1 MRRRTW
7 VTLLVALLVS
17 SLALSLVGCG
27 ASSTANAPNIAKIKQ
42 RGVLKVGVKAD
53 VIGFGF
59 KNPATNQFEGLEI
72 DIARRIAKEMLG
84 DDKKIEFTAVTA
96 KTRQGLLDN
105 GEIDMVIATFTIT
118 EERKKIID
126 FSPVYYVDGIRLLVK
141 KDSGIAS
148 LKDMEGKTIGVAKA
162 ADTQARL
169 EKKAAEL
176 GVKPK
181 FASYETYP
189 EILAALQAGRVD
201 AFSTDAAIL
210 KYYEQQD
217 KSTVIL
223 PDRYSD
229 EEYGI
234 ATKKGNDDL
243 KDFVAKV
250 INKMKDSGDLKALQ
264 EKWGLASK

>member
-7 VTLLVALLVS
+7 VFLMVLILVP
-17 SLALSLVGCG
+17 SLVLTLAGCG
-27 ASSTANAPNIAKIKQ
+27 KSSTPNIAKIKK

-53 VIGFGF
+53 VIGFGY

-72 DIARRIAKEMLG
+72 DLAKRIAKEMLG
-84 DDKKIEFTAVTA
+84 SENKVEFTAVTA

-105 GEIDMVIATFTIT
+105 GEVDMVIATFTIT
-118 EERKKIID
+118 EERKKVID

-141 KDSGIAS
+141 KDSGIKS
-148 LKDMEGKTIGVAKA
+148 LADMDGKTIGVAKG

-169 EKKAAEL
+169 EAKAAEL
-176 GVKPK
+176 KVKPK
-181 FASYETYP
+181 FQAYETYP
-189 EILAALQAGRVD
+189 EILAALQAGRVQ
-201 AFSTDAAIL
+201 AFATDAAIL
-210 KYYEQQD
+210 KYYELQD

-229 EEYGI
+229 EEYGV

-243 KDFVAKV
+243 RDFVAKV
-250 INKMKDSGDLKALQ
+250 VNKLKDSGELKAMW
-264 EKWGLASK
+264 EKWGLTSK